1 MGQQYAGINNKYGK
15 KGHLYDL
22 SAKLL
27 SQTKGSFM
35 VICLENSDKFYFLHR
50 IKCNLQ
56 TVCIDM
62 GWVIVHQQLFN
73 RDLVIGMGL
82 AEKGMSDMTIFRTK
96 NEDIYKIWKDV
107 LHFVFLG
114 NGLPNIDYFSYDT
127 SFIGQDY
134 AHDIEYYYIHDY
146 YPLTCKQVSHKARQ
160 VRNTVYA
167 FKDGEKSLLWAKVF
181 SVCISKLSCFDA
193 IKENAVLVPIPAS
206 TKKAHGRR
214 FTRFCRELAK
224 RLDIADGFRT
234 LWIEFDREKMKGTIG
249 KNKIENLTFNRIH
262 IKGKHVLL
270 VDDVIMTG
278 TSLVQIGKKLLE
290 LGALSVRG
298 VFMAKTVREAEMSV

>member
-1 MGQQYAGINNKYGK
+1 MTIIRLHVSKYPIK
-15 KGHLYDL
+15 
-22 SAKLL
+22 
-27 SQTKGSFM
+27 Q
-35 VICLENSDKFYFLHR
+35 DKFE
-50 IKCNLQ
+50 IP
-56 TVCIDM
+56 
-62 GWVIVHQQLFN
+62 
-73 RDLVIGMGL
+73 
-82 AEKGMSDMTIFRTK
+82 S
-96 NEDIYKIWKDV
+96 
-107 LHFVFLG
+107 
-114 NGLPNIDYFSYDT
+114 
-127 SFIGQDY
+127 
-134 AHDIEYYYIHDY
+134 
-146 YPLTCKQVSHKARQ
+146 
-160 VRNTVYA
+160 YA

-270 VDDVIMTG
+270 VDDVITTG

-298 VFMAKTVREAEMSV
+298 VFMAKTVRETEMSV

>member
-56 TVCIDM
+56 TVCKDM

-107 LHFVFLG
+107 LYFVFLG

-134 AHDIEYYYIHDY
+134 AHNIEYYYIHDY

-160 VRNTVYA
+160 VRNTV
-167 FKDGEKSLLWAKVF
+167 L
-181 SVCISKLSCFDA
+181 CIQRWRK
-193 IKENAVLVPIPAS
+193 I
-206 TKKAHGRR
+206 
-214 FTRFCRELAK
+214 LA
-224 RLDIADGFRT
+224 
-234 LWIEFDREKMKGTIG
+234 
-249 KNKIENLTFNRIH
+249 
-262 IKGKHVLL
+262 
-270 VDDVIMTG
+270 
-278 TSLVQIGKKLLE
+278 
-290 LGALSVRG
+290 LG
-298 VFMAKTVREAEMSV
+298 

>member
-56 TVCIDM
+56 TVCKDM

-96 NEDIYKIWKDV
+96 NVDIYKIWKDV

-114 NGLPNIDYFSYDT
+114 NGLPNIDYFSIKFNPQSSESIDNIQ
-127 SFIGQDY
+127 SFCQLP
-134 AHDIEYYYIHDY
+134 A
-146 YPLTCKQVSHKARQ
+146 
-160 VRNTVYA
+160 
-167 FKDGEKSLLWAKVF
+167 KS
-181 SVCISKLSCFDA
+181 SK
-193 IKENAVLVPIPAS
+193 AS
-206 TKKAHGRR
+206 TMC
-214 FTRFCRELAK
+214 FLC
-224 RLDIADGFRT
+224 
-234 LWIEFDREKMKGTIG
+234 
-249 KNKIENLTFNRIH
+249 
-262 IKGKHVLL
+262 
-270 VDDVIMTG
+270 
-278 TSLVQIGKKLLE
+278 
-290 LGALSVRG
+290 
-298 VFMAKTVREAEMSV
+298 